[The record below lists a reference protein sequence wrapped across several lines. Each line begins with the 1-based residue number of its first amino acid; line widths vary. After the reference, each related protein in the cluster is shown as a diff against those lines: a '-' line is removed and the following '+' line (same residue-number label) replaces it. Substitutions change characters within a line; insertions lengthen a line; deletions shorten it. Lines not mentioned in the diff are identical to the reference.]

1 MSETTGGRRQF
12 VSAVGAAGVA
22 GLAGCSGLLGDGN
35 GDGSQ
40 NQQGTTTGGNDLP
53 DMEARFA
60 QTAGP
65 DESFHLHY
73 GALRFKEHVERLTDG
88 GLTIDVVAGGQ
99 LGGWN
104 EAAEQT
110 QNGTIE
116 ITFNTAGHM
125 GPLNSNV
132 NCFGVP
138 YIFRDIEVPFHV
150 LDMLEWGDR
159 FREDYLD
166 KTGLRMIG
174 WWDNGGFRHFS
185 ANTSLQSID
194 DFDGLDFRVQPADT
208 YQALVSALGA
218 NPQVLDAVD
227 LYQALDQG
235 IVDGQENAMP
245 NFLVIDT
252 QEVQSHVILDGH
264 TLSTLFLHANN
275 GWYEDLPD
283 AYRSAVDRAGMLA
296 SVDARR
302 FNRLDRE
309 RSLRTVREAGVE
321 VYDPSLDE
329 IDAFREQTQEPV
341 EQAARDVMDDPDLL
355 DGLYDAIETAEEN
368 LGYEEKYF
376 QA

>member
-22 GLAGCSGLLGDGN
+22 GLAGCSGLLGD

-125 GPLNSNV
+125 GPFNSNV

-185 ANTSLQSID
+185 ANSSLQSID

-309 RSLRTVREAGVE
+309 RSLRAVREAGVE